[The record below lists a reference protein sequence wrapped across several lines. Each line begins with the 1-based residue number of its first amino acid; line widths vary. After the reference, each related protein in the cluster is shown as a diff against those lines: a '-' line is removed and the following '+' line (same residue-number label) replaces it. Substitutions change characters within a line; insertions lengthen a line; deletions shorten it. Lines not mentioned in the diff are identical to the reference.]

1 MKTIKVILIVLT
13 AILSGTVIN
22 AQDDSKFGD
31 DPEMCRV
38 KLSTYDQFYKQ
49 NNIKDAI
56 PAWRWCFINCPASTK
71 NIYIHGTSIVDYMIN
86 NTEDTE
92 IREKYVDTLLMVYD
106 QRIEYFGEEGRVLG
120 RKANDML
127 KYRSQ
132 EVTKIYEMYKT
143 ALELEGIETER
154 SVLGNLMNVSVALYK
169 NDIIS
174 DEEVVENY
182 AKISENVDMQ
192 IEQANAAG
200 KNKDV
205 ARLNDLMAIVEDIF
219 VNSGAANCEAIINL
233 YTPKFQENPD
243 DVDMLKKILYL
254 LEKGGEDECKLSDL
268 YSQVAEKLFEIEKS
282 TTAAHSLGQLF
293 FKLSES
299 QKAEKYY
306 LEAIEMSMEDKKL
319 ADLYYELALL
329 YYSQMQN
336 FPRAREYAR
345 KALGIDPNY
354 GRAYSLIGK
363 IYAASISDCSETELE
378 QWAMY
383 WLIVDQFVKAKSVD
397 NSENL
402 VKEANEYISIYSA
415 RFPTTEKLFWY
426 DTNVG
431 QSVNVGCWI
440 NETTTVRTSN

>member
-1 MKTIKVILIVLT
+1 
-13 AILSGTVIN
+13 
-22 AQDDSKFGD
+22 
-31 DPEMCRV
+31 
-38 KLSTYDQFYKQ
+38 
-49 NNIKDAI
+49 
-56 PAWRWCFINCPASTK
+56 
-71 NIYIHGTSIVDYMIN
+71 
-86 NTEDTE
+86 
-92 IREKYVDTLLMVYD
+92 
-106 QRIEYFGEEGRVLG
+106 
-120 RKANDML
+120 
-127 KYRSQ
+127 
-132 EVTKIYEMYKT
+132 
-143 ALELEGIETER
+143 
-154 SVLGNLMNVSVALYK
+154 
-169 NDIIS
+169 
-174 DEEVVENY
+174 
-182 AKISENVDMQ
+182 
-192 IEQANAAG
+192 
-200 KNKDV
+200 
-205 ARLNDLMAIVEDIF
+205 
-219 VNSGAANCEAIINL
+219 
-233 YTPKFQENPD
+233 
-243 DVDMLKKILYL
+243 MLKKILYL